1 MAMGRDEI
9 GKVFHYYPKAGVAA
23 ISITAG
29 ELQVGDTIMIE
40 GPTSSI
46 TMEVDSMQME
56 HEKVQK
62 AAAGQNIGIRVPERV
77 RPGDRVY
84 KIEPTP

>member
-1 MAMGRDEI
+1 MGRVEI
-9 GKVFHYYPKAGVAA
+9 GRVFNYYSKAGVAA

-29 ELQVGDTIMIE
+29 ELNVGDTIMIE